1 MGQENTKIKKKVA
14 VFFGCRTPEHDVSII
29 TGLQVIK
36 ALDST
41 RFVAIPVYI
50 APNGE
55 WLTGPELLNLSNYML
70 RQETIKQLKSV
81 TLDLGANGTGKL
93 LLKNSGFFSAG
104 KAINFDIALLA
115 IHGIHGEDGQLPA
128 VMEIANIPYTGMRHF
143 ASALLMNKIATKH
156 ILRANNIPVLP
167 CQIILRP
174 KNSLIIDPQELK
186 IITASINF
194 PCCVKPCN
202 LGSSI
207 GVAKVNNIDELA
219 AVLPNIFKY
228 DHIALIEPFVENLVE
243 YNVSVGVINGQVT
256 VSAIEQPKLA
266 AELLDFK
273 QKYISNKN
281 NNKLSGTKSAGTIS
295 EGMLGLTRELN
306 PKLPVIMENNL
317 RAWAKIAFNSVQGSG
332 FPRIDFLCDSKTGQ
346 LWLNEI
352 NPCPGSFAYF
362 LWEANKN
369 NPILFTELLN
379 ILLQEAETLHKEQ
392 QLPLDP
398 TPLDARLF
406 NRN

>member
-1 MGQENTKIKKKVA
+1 MEHTNVKNKKKVA
-14 VFFGCRTPEHDVSII
+14 VFFGCRTPEHDVSVV

-41 RFVAIPVYI
+41 QFEAIPVYI

-55 WLTGPELLNLSNYML
+55 WLTGSELLNLSNYML
-70 RQETIKQLKSV
+70 SQAIIKQLKSV
-81 TLDLGANGTGKL
+81 TLDLGTSNTGKL
-93 LLKNSGFFSAG
+93 LLKNQGFFSSV
-104 KAINFDIALLA
+104 KSINFDIALLA

-143 ASALLMNKIATKH
+143 ASALLMSKIATKH
-156 ILRANNIPVLP
+156 VLRANNIPVLP
-167 CQIILRP
+167 CQVILRP
-174 KNSLIIDPQELK
+174 KNSLTIDPQELK
-186 IITASINF
+186 IVTANINF

-219 AVLPNIFKY
+219 TVLPNIFKY

-243 YNVSVGVINGQVT
+243 YNASVGIINGQVT
-256 VSAIEQPKLA
+256 VSAIEQPKRVE
-266 AELLDFK
+266 ELLDFK
-273 QKYISNKN
+273 QKYVSNKDS
-281 NNKLSGTKSAGTIS
+281 NKLTGTKSSGAIS
-295 EGMLGLTRELN
+295 EGMLNLTRELN
-306 PKLPVIMENNL
+306 PKLPAIMENNL
-317 RAWAKIAFNSVQGSG
+317 RAWAKIAFNCVQGSG

-362 LWEANKN
+362 LWEANKT

-379 ILLQEAETLHKEQ
+379 ILLQEAEELHKQQ

-406 NRN
+406 PRN